1 MRGDDPKAG
10 ALWSY
15 RSPEQRV
22 PADHPLRTVRAMTER
37 ALAELDPLFSR
48 LYARGGR
55 PSVPPEQL
63 LRALLLQLLYSVRSE
78 RLLMERLDYDL
89 LFRWFVG
96 LNADDPVWDVTV
108 FTKNRERLL
117 RGEVAQAFFA
127 AVLRQARERN
137 LLSDEHFSVD
147 GTLVEAWAGQKS
159 FRPKDG
165 RGPRGSAPAA
175 GDFRGKPRRND
186 THQSTTDPEARLY
199 RKGNGQEAKLSY
211 LGHVLMENRSGL
223 ALAGTL
229 TLATGYAEREAA
241 LALLRQTRALRG
253 EHATLGADRGYD
265 TADFV
270 RDVRA
275 EGLTPHVAQ
284 NTTNRRSAID
294 GRTTHHPGYRQS
306 GFARRRIERIFGW
319 LKTIGLLRKTRHRG
333 RRRVGWLFTLGLAA
347 HNLVRMRTLLT
358 AT

>member
-10 ALWSY
+10 PMYSY
-15 RSPEQRV
+15 RMPEQRV
-22 PADHPLRTVRAMTER
+22 PADHPLRAVRAMTER
-37 ALAELDPLFSR
+37 ALVELDPLFNR
-48 LYARGGR
+48 LYARTGR

-96 LNADDPVWDVTV
+96 LGPDDPVWDPTV

-117 RGEVAQAFFA
+117 RGEVAAAFFD
-127 AVLRQARERN
+127 AVLAQARERD

-147 GTLVEAWAGQKS
+147 GTLVEAWASHKS
-159 FRPKDG
+159 FRLKD
-165 RGPRGSAPAA
+165 PRDGGGGSGE

-186 THQSTTDPEARLY
+186 THRSTTDPEARLY
-199 RKGNGQEAKLSY
+199 RKGNAQEAKLCY

-223 ALAGTL
+223 AVAGTL
-229 TLATGYAEREAA
+229 TQATGYAEREAA
-241 LALLRQTRALRG
+241 LALLREIRATRRPQ
-253 EHATLGADRGYD
+253 ATLGADRAYD

-270 RDVRA
+270 RAVRA

-284 NTTNRRSAID
+284 NTTHRRSAID
-294 GRTTHHPGYRQS
+294 GRTTHHPGYTQS

-319 LKTIGLLRKTRHRG
+319 TKTIGLLRKTRHRG
-333 RRRVGWLFTLGLAA
+333 RARVGWMFTLGLAA
-347 HNLVRMRTLLT
+347 HNLVRMRTLMP

>member
-10 ALWSY
+10 DMWSY
-15 RSPEQRV
+15 RTPEQRV
-22 PADHPLRTVRAMTER
+22 PQDHPLRAVRAMTER
-37 ALAELDPLFSR
+37 ALRELDPLFDR
-48 LYARGGR
+48 LYARTGR
-55 PSVPPEQL
+55 PSIPPEQL

-96 LNADDPVWDVTV
+96 LNADDPVWDVSV

-117 RGEVAQAFFA
+117 RGEVAQAFFD
-127 AVLRQARERN
+127 AVLRQARERE

-147 GTLVEAWAGQKS
+147 GTLVEAWAGHKS
-159 FRPKDG
+159 FRPKD
-165 RGPRGSAPAA
+165 PRDGGGGSGA
-175 GDFRGKPRRND
+175 GDFRGTPRRND

-199 RKGNGQEAKLSY
+199 RKGDSQPAVLSY

-223 ALAGTL
+223 AVAGTL

-241 LALLRQTRALRG
+241 LALLQQTRALRG
-253 EHATLGADRGYD
+253 QHATLGADRAYD

-270 RDVRA
+270 RAVRA
-275 EGLTPHVAQ
+275 QGLTPHVAQ

-294 GRTTHHPGYRQS
+294 GRTTRHPGYLES
-306 GFARRRIERIFGW
+306 GFARRRIERVFGW
-319 LKTIGLLRKTRHRG
+319 TKTIGLLRKTRHRG
-333 RRRVGWLFTLGLAA
+333 RARVGWMFTLGLAA
-347 HNLVRMRTLLT
+347 HNLVRMRTLIT

>member
-10 ALWSY
+10 AMWSY
-15 RSPEQRV
+15 RTPEQRV
-22 PADHPLRTVRAMTER
+22 PADHPLRSVRLMTER
-37 ALAELDPLFSR
+37 ALAELDPLFNR
-48 LYARGGR
+48 LYATGGR

-96 LNADDPVWDVTV
+96 LNADEAVWDVTV

-117 RGEVAQAFFA
+117 RGEVASAFFE
-127 AVLRQARERN
+127 AVLRQAREAE

-147 GTLVEAWAGQKS
+147 GTLVEAWASHKS
-159 FRPKDG
+159 FRPKD
-165 RGPRGSAPAA
+165 RGDRGGGA
-175 GDFRGKPRRND
+175 GDFRGTPRRND

-199 RKGNGQEAKLSY
+199 RKGDAQPALLSY

-223 ALAGTL
+223 AVAGTL

-241 LALLRQTRALRG
+241 LALLRQTRARRG
-253 EHATLGADRGYD
+253 ARATLGADRAYD

-270 RDVRA
+270 RAVRA

-284 NTTNRRSAID
+284 NITNRHSAID
-294 GRTTHHPGYRQS
+294 GRTTRHPGYLQS
-306 GFARRRIERIFGW
+306 GRARRRIERVFGW
-319 LKTIGLLRKTRHRG
+319 TKTIGLLRKTRHRG
-333 RRRVGWLFTLGLAA
+333 RRRVGWMFTLGLAA
-347 HNLVRMRTLLT
+347 HNLVRMRTLMT

>member
-1 MRGDDPKAG
+1 MRGDDPKAPQMY
-10 ALWSY
+10 SY
-15 RSPEQRV
+15 RMPEQRV
-22 PADHPLRTVRAMTER
+22 PADHPLRGVRAMTER
-37 ALAELDPLFSR
+37 ALRELDPLFGR
-48 LYARGGR
+48 LYARTGR

-78 RLLMERLDYDL
+78 RLLMERLDYDM

-96 LNADDPVWDVTV
+96 LGPDDPVWDPTV

-117 RGEVAQAFFA
+117 RGEVASAFFA
-127 AVLRQARERN
+127 AVLRQAREAE

-147 GTLVEAWAGQKS
+147 GTLIEAWAGQKS
-159 FRPKDG
+159 FRPKDH
-165 RGPRGSAPAA
+165 GPRGGTPVE
-175 GDFRGKPRRND
+175 GDFKGTPRRND

-199 RKGNGQEAKLSY
+199 RKSHGQEARLCY

-229 TLATGYAEREAA
+229 TQATGYAEREAA
-241 LALLRQTRALRG
+241 LALLRRTRRLRG
-253 EHATLGADRGYD
+253 EHATLGADRAYD

-270 RDVRA
+270 RAVRE

-284 NTTNRRSAID
+284 NITRRRSAID
-294 GRTTHHPGYRQS
+294 GRTTHHAGYRQS
-306 GFARRRIERIFGW
+306 GIARRRIERIFGW

-347 HNLVRMRTLLT
+347 HNLVRMRTLIT

>member
-10 ALWSY
+10 DMWSY
-15 RSPEQRV
+15 RTPEQRV
-22 PADHPLRTVRAMTER
+22 PADHPLRSVRLMTER
-37 ALAELDPLFSR
+37 ALAELDPLFDR
-48 LYARGGR
+48 LYAKGGR

-117 RGEVAQAFFA
+117 RGEVAQAFFD
-127 AVLRQARERN
+127 AVLRQARERD

-147 GTLVEAWAGQKS
+147 GTLVEAWAGHKS
-159 FRPKDG
+159 FRPKDQGG
-165 RGPRGSAPAA
+165 RGGASGA
-175 GDFRGKPRRND
+175 GNFRGKVRRND

-199 RKGNGQEAKLSY
+199 RKGDAHPAVLSY

-223 ALAGTL
+223 AVAGAL
-229 TLATGYAEREAA
+229 TAATGYAERDAA
-241 LALLRQTRALRG
+241 LALLREIRATRRPQ
-253 EHATLGADRGYD
+253 ATLGADRAYD
-265 TADFV
+265 TAEFV
-270 RDVRA
+270 RAVRA

-284 NTTNRRSAID
+284 NITHRRSAID
-294 GRTTHHPGYRQS
+294 ARTTRHPGYLQS

-319 LKTIGLLRKTRHRG
+319 TKTIGLLRKTRHRG
-333 RRRVGWLFTLGLAA
+333 RARVGWMFTLGLAA
-347 HNLVRMRTLLT
+347 HNLVRMRTLMP

>member
-10 ALWSY
+10 AMWSY
-15 RSPEQRV
+15 RTPEQRV
-22 PADHPLRTVRAMTER
+22 PADHPLRPVRAMTER
-37 ALAELDPLFSR
+37 ALAELDPLFNR
-48 LYARGGR
+48 LYAKTGR
-55 PSVPPEQL
+55 PSIPPEQL

-117 RGEVAQAFFA
+117 RGEVAQAFFD
-127 AVLRQARERN
+127 AVLRQAREAA

-165 RGPRGSAPAA
+165 PGGPAGGA
-175 GDFRGKPRRND
+175 GDFKGQQRRND

-199 RKGNGQEAKLSY
+199 RKGHSQEARLCY

-223 ALAGTL
+223 AVAGTL
-229 TLATGYAEREAA
+229 TEANGYAERAAA
-241 LALLRQTRALRG
+241 LALRCESCRRREATRLAI
-253 EHATLGADRGYD
+253 
-265 TADFV
+265 
-270 RDVRA
+270 
-275 EGLTPHVAQ
+275 
-284 NTTNRRSAID
+284 ID
-294 GRTTHHPGYRQS
+294 GTEFFVCAPCDIGALERERRHVIPNHDNPTATA
-306 GFARRRIERIFGW
+306 ARRAILEIR
-319 LKTIGLLRKTRHRG
+319 
-333 RRRVGWLFTLGLAA
+333 
-347 HNLVRMRTLLT
+347 
-358 AT
+358 

>member
-1 MRGDDPKAG
+1 M
-10 ALWSY
+10 WSY
-15 RSPEQRV
+15 RTPEQRV
-22 PADHPLRTVRAMTER
+22 PADHPLRSVRAMTER
-37 ALAELDPLFSR
+37 ALAELDPLFNR
-48 LYARGGR
+48 LYAKTGR
-55 PSVPPEQL
+55 PSIPPEQL

-117 RGEVAQAFFA
+117 RGEVAQAFFD
-127 AVLRQARERN
+127 AVLRQAQEAA

-165 RGPRGSAPAA
+165 PGGPAGGA
-175 GDFRGKPRRND
+175 GDFKGQQRRND

-199 RKGNGQEAKLSY
+199 RKGHSQEARLCY

-223 ALAGTL
+223 AVAGTL
-229 TLATGYAEREAA
+229 TQANGYAERDAA
-241 LALLRQTRALRG
+241 LALLGETRALRR
-253 EHATLGADRGYD
+253 EHATLGADRAYD

-270 RDVRA
+270 RAVRA
-275 EGLTPHVAQ
+275 EGVTPHVAQ
-284 NTTNRRSAID
+284 NTSNRRSAID
-294 GRTTHHPGYRQS
+294 GRTTRHVGYQAS

-319 LKTIGLLRKTRHRG
+319 TKTIGLLRKTRHRG
-333 RRRVGWLFTLGLAA
+333 RRRVGWMFTLGLAA
-347 HNLVRMRTLLT
+347 HNLVRMRTLMP

>member
-1 MRGDDPKAG
+1 MRGDDPKAE
-10 ALWSY
+10 AIWSY
-15 RSPEQRV
+15 RTPEQRV
-22 PADHPLRTVRAMTER
+22 PQDHPLRPVRAMTDR
-37 ALAELDPLFSR
+37 ALRELDPLFNR
-48 LYARGGR
+48 LYAKGGR

-127 AVLRQARERN
+127 AVLGQARERG

-147 GTLVEAWAGQKS
+147 GTLVEAWASQKS
-159 FRPKDG
+159 FRPKDEGPG
-165 RGPRGSAPAA
+165 RGSTAE
-175 GDFRGKPRRND
+175 GDFRGTPRRND
-186 THQSTTDPEARLY
+186 THQSTTDPDARLY
-199 RKGNGQEAKLSY
+199 RKGNAQEAKLSY

-223 ALAGTL
+223 AIAGRL
-229 TLATGYAEREAA
+229 TLANGFAEREAA
-241 LALLRQTRALRG
+241 LALLRETRALRG
-253 EHATLGADRGYD
+253 RQATLGADRAYD

-275 EGLTPHVAQ
+275 AGLTPHVAQ
-284 NTTNRRSAID
+284 NTAHRRSAID
-294 GRTTHHPGYRQS
+294 GRTTHHSGYRQS

-333 RRRVGWLFTLGLAA
+333 RRRVGWLFILGLAA
-347 HNLVRMRTLLT
+347 QNLVRMRTLL

>member
-15 RSPEQRV
+15 RTPEQRV
-22 PADHPLRTVRAMTER
+22 PEDHPLRPVRAMTER
-37 ALAELDPLFSR
+37 ALAELDPLFNR
-48 LYARGGR
+48 LYAKTGR
-55 PSVPPEQL
+55 PSIPPEQL

-127 AVLRQARERN
+127 AVLRQARERD

-159 FRPKDG
+159 FRRKDG
-165 RGPRGSAPAA
+165 PGGPAGGA
-175 GDFRGKPRRND
+175 GDFKGQQRRND

-199 RKGNGQEAKLSY
+199 RKGHSQEARLCY

-223 ALAGTL
+223 AVAGTL
-229 TLATGYAEREAA
+229 TEANGYAERDAA
-241 LALLRQTRALRG
+241 LALLGETRVLRR
-253 EHATLGADRGYD
+253 EHATLGADRAYD

-270 RDVRA
+270 RAVRA
-275 EGLTPHVAQ
+275 LGLTPHVAQ

-294 GRTTHHPGYRQS
+294 GRTTRHAGYQAS

-319 LKTIGLLRKTRHRG
+319 TKTIGLLRKTRHRG
-333 RRRVGWLFTLGLAA
+333 RRRVGWMFTLGLAA
-347 HNLVRMRTLLT
+347 HNLVRMRTLMP